1 MLGFEPPASFPDFT
15 DCPVSS
21 VEPDD
26 MWIAVVHRGGRVRGL
41 SHIMPAFEEVLTD
54 AEIHRVVQYLHSLC
68 AEPRWPRG
76 NLNFP
81 RAFFTEKAF
90 PENETV
96 FTMNAVPS
104 HPQGFENR
112 VDYERRLGR
121 RAQLE
126 VGGPF
131 LVQQDDAGSWSQG
144 LGDINAANNYALFDS
159 NRRGSMVSA
168 GGEVTLPTGKETEGL
183 GGGVTIFEAFGLY
196 GQALP
201 HEAFVQVHA
210 GFEWPTDRDVE
221 PNSMYWRTAIGKTFA
236 QNRFGRMWTP
246 MVEVLSAQEFAPS
259 AKTEWDIV
267 PQMQMTLSVFQH
279 IRLDVGVRL
288 PVNERQTRSKSVL
301 AYLLWDW
308 VRRRVLRLVEG
319 PLMRQ
324 LSFLLVL
331 AWRRHD
337 CLAGRQGTVTQTRP
351 SSSPSVIAMH
361 ADPDIALQDGR
372 QLHAVPQQPDRAV
385 GRGRVDRHR
394 AGARR

>member
-1 MLGFEPPASFPDFT
+1 MYRCGFPVFFLLACVAASASGQTTRGPESTDRTGEQIFRAACVACHGSDGRGQPASVLGFEPPASFPDFT

-41 SHIMPAFEEVLTD
+41 SHIMPAFEEALTD

-96 FTMNAVPS
+96 FTLNAAPS

-112 VDYERRLGR
+112 VDYERRIGR

-144 LGDINAANNYALFDS
+144 LGDINAAIKYALFDS
-159 NRRGSMVSA
+159 NRRGSIVSA

-201 HEAFVQVHA
+201 HDAFVQVHA

-221 PNSMYWRTAIGKTFA
+221 PNSMYWRTAIGKTLA
-236 QNRFGRMWTP
+236 QNQFGRMWTP
-246 MVEVLSAQEFAPS
+246 MVEILSAREFAQG
-259 AKTEWDIV
+259 AKTEWDLV

-308 VRRRVLRLVEG
+308 GDGGFFDL
-319 PLMRQ
+319 
-324 LSFLLVL
+324 
-331 AWRRHD
+331 WRAH
-337 CLAGRQGTVTQTRP
+337 
-351 SSSPSVIAMH
+351 
-361 ADPDIALQDGR
+361 
-372 QLHAVPQQPDRAV
+372 
-385 GRGRVDRHR
+385 
-394 AGARR
+394 